1 MYSMRICLFI
11 LLLILPALSQAN
23 DLLRLGGSARSQ
35 ASANIAGLA
44 RDPIS
49 AITTNP
55 SFLSAAG
62 NAYQVN
68 VSALYVDSVFTSSL
82 GEKSKADSGPGL
94 FPEFAFARQQANS
107 AFSWG
112 GGVIVQSAL
121 RADFEFLDPPGTLGV
136 SYGRQTHRSE
146 FVIAKFSAA
155 AAYQLN
161 SKLAVGASIGLAYNR
176 NQLEAPYIFQSHPGL
191 AGLKVLVDLDADD
204 VAATASMGFDYS
216 LSESLRFN
224 VAYTMQSNFTAKGEL
239 DGNLAQLGLGFQEDF
254 NYDVRVSTALPASL
268 SAGLIWQT
276 SSRLQ
281 LAAQL
286 DWIGWEESFDTLP
299 ISLSNGSNADLNGFL
314 GEDRIRDTAPLDWQD
329 QRIWH
334 LGGNYLLSNQWQL
347 RAGIERAN
355 VPVPRS
361 TVTSMTA
368 AILNQA
374 YSIGAGIPFRSSWI
388 DVAYRYSTSDDYR
401 VGSSALLGGEYTNTK
416 QSLSLHTLTVSF
428 SF

>member
-1 MYSMRICLFI
+1 MRICLFI

>member
-1 MYSMRICLFI
+1 
-11 LLLILPALSQAN
+11 
-23 DLLRLGGSARSQ
+23 
-35 ASANIAGLA
+35 
-44 RDPIS
+44 
-49 AITTNP
+49 
-55 SFLSAAG
+55 
-62 NAYQVN
+62 
-68 VSALYVDSVFTSSL
+68 
-82 GEKSKADSGPGL
+82 
-94 FPEFAFARQQANS
+94 
-107 AFSWG
+107 
-112 GGVIVQSAL
+112 
-121 RADFEFLDPPGTLGV
+121 
-136 SYGRQTHRSE
+136 
-146 FVIAKFSAA
+146 
-155 AAYQLN
+155 
-161 SKLAVGASIGLAYNR
+161 
-176 NQLEAPYIFQSHPGL
+176 
-191 AGLKVLVDLDADD
+191 
-204 VAATASMGFDYS
+204 MGFDYS